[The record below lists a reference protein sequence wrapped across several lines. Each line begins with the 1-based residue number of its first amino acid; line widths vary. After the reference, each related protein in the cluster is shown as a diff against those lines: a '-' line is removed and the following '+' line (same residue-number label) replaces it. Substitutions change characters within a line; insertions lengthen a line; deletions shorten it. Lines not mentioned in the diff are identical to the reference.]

1 MAKTS
6 LKDALQRKTAE
17 RGESSAHPNAAEA
30 LAAAVGQSGVGEP
43 DTKRLN
49 VNVPA
54 DLYDRFKEK
63 ADRKG
68 HTLTW
73 LVKQYLEDYV
83 SRE

>member
-6 LKDALQRKTAE
+6 LKDALQRKAAE
-17 RGESSAHPNAAEA
+17 RGEASSHPNAAEA
-30 LAAAVGQSGVGEP
+30 LAAAVGQSGGGEP
-43 DTKRLN
+43 DTTRLN

-54 DLYDRFKEK
+54 ELYDRFKEK

-73 LVKQYLEDYV
+73 LVKGFLENYV
-83 SRE
+83 SGE